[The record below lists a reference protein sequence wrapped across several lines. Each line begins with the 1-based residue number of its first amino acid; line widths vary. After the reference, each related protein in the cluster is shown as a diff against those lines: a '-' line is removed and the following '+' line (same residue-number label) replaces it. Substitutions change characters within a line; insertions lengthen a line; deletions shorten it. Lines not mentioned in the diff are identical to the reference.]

1 MPQQICGSFRHS
13 AEVKL
18 FHNTNDSHSCS
29 DFVLNESRSRFCNAV
44 GQLVE
49 TFRILQILLHGKL
62 IGYQTERKLK
72 FGRGA
77 ME

>member
-1 MPQQICGSFRHS
+1 
-13 AEVKL
+13 
-18 FHNTNDSHSCS
+18 
-29 DFVLNESRSRFCNAV
+29 LNESRSRFCNAV